1 MSKSIMTEKK
11 AQCKPGF
18 TLEQQV
24 SNFFQACLFYCSPFM
39 NTNNAAFICCGIIAG
54 ERLLLAHGQGFDHPF
69 AMGSNYV
76 WFTFDG
82 GKDNGKL

>member
-1 MSKSIMTEKK
+1 
-11 AQCKPGF
+11 
-18 TLEQQV
+18 
-24 SNFFQACLFYCSPFM
+24 M

>member
-1 MSKSIMTEKK
+1 
-11 AQCKPGF
+11 
-18 TLEQQV
+18 
-24 SNFFQACLFYCSPFM
+24 M

-54 ERLLLAHGQGFDHPF
+54 ERLLLAQGQGFDHPF

-82 GKDNGKL
+82 GKDTFNGKM

>member
-1 MSKSIMTEKK
+1 
-11 AQCKPGF
+11 
-18 TLEQQV
+18 
-24 SNFFQACLFYCSPFM
+24 M

-54 ERLLLAHGQGFDHPF
+54 ERLLLAQGQGFDHPF

-82 GKDNGKL
+82 GKDTFNGKIYEKEDFLAKIMVIWKPREIIYTIYNM